1 MKIAIE
7 KKMKSNEGGASDV
20 ERKEEEEEEEE
31 EMEDEPSFEY
41 GLQN

>member
-20 ERKEEEEEEEE
+20 ERKEEEEEEE
-31 EMEDEPSFEY
+31 MEDEPSFEY